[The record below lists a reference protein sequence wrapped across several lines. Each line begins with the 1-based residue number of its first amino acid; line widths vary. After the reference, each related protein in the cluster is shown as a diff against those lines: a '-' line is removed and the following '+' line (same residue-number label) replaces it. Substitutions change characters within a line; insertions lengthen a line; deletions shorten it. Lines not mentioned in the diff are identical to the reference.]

1 MIDPLTIFS
10 GITLSII
17 AAFCFNYSIILNKK
31 GLLQGLPDINFDQG
45 VKSVVKSFI
54 SFFKNRDWTIGFF
67 LGVIGYLPYLISM
80 NLVGI
85 VVTQPVTS
93 VGLVVLVYFAHK
105 KLNEKI
111 GYTEIA
117 SIALMIGGT
126 ILIAFAQVSDIF
138 IEILNIALSLIL
150 FNLLL
155 IGISIC
161 LYIVA
166 LKYKGKGIESVLIMI
181 IGGMITAIGSILS
194 GALILTLNSGVFFTI
209 PLLGIFEIFFGIF
222 WFEVYHI
229 WAFISW
235 WGLIIFNII
244 GFTFVQAGLQRG
256 KAVLVFPIS
265 NTINLIIPLVA
276 GLFIFQ
282 QTFQNYILFFLGVIS
297 IMIATIILSRFQAKI
312 EKIETLE
319 KEKE

>member
-54 SFFKNRDWTIGFF
+54 LFFKNRDWTIGFF

-166 LKYKGKGIESVLIMI
+166 LK
-181 IGGMITAIGSILS
+181 
-194 GALILTLNSGVFFTI
+194 
-209 PLLGIFEIFFGIF
+209 
-222 WFEVYHI
+222 
-229 WAFISW
+229 
-235 WGLIIFNII
+235 
-244 GFTFVQAGLQRG
+244 
-256 KAVLVFPIS
+256 
-265 NTINLIIPLVA
+265 
-276 GLFIFQ
+276 
-282 QTFQNYILFFLGVIS
+282 
-297 IMIATIILSRFQAKI
+297 
-312 EKIETLE
+312 
-319 KEKE
+319 